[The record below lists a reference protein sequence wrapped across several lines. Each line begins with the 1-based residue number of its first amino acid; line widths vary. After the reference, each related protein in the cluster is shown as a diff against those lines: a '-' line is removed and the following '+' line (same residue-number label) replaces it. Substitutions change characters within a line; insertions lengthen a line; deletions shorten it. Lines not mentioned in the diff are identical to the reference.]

1 MSGMRTLKVWVGIV
15 LALAAAGANAQQ
27 QATGG
32 WKTVHEG
39 DGTYYQ
45 YTEGGNCS
53 FPPPTIL
60 TAAMNNT
67 DYDGAKACG
76 GCIVVTNPANGKS
89 VQVRIDDRCPECAPG
104 DVDLDQEAFAKIAE
118 LAQGRITVR
127 WKYVAC
133 TPPTLSLY
141 FDPGSSQWWTSVQV
155 RDHRYPVAKL
165 AWRVT
170 GSGSAYQASP
180 RELYNVFIPPG
191 GMGTGP
197 YDFKLTDVYG
207 QVVKLNNV
215 ALQPGQVVTTSKQF
229 PQRPAA
235 AANGDSLLA
244 RTLAEQAAADAGEA
258 LTDDAAD

>member
-1 MSGMRTLKVWVGIV
+1 MSGMRTLKVWVGIA
-15 LALAAAGANAQQ
+15 LALAAAGASAQQ

-118 LAQGRITVR
+118 LAQGRIPIR

-170 GSGSAYQASP
+170 GSGAAYVASP

-207 QVVKLNNV
+207 QVVKVNNV
-215 ALQPGQVVTTSKQF
+215 ALSPGQVIATTKQF
-229 PQRPAA
+229 PQRPGVAGG
-235 AANGDSLLA
+235 GDSLLGQA
-244 RTLAEQAAADAGEA
+244 LAAERLDVQAS
-258 LTDDAAD
+258 DAADSD

>member
-1 MSGMRTLKVWVGIV
+1 MNGMRLGKFLVGAV
-15 LALAAAGANAQQ
+15 MALAAMGASAQS

-104 DVDLDQEAFAKIAE
+104 DVDLDQEAFAKIAD
-118 LAQGRITVR
+118 LVQGRIPIR

-141 FDPGSSQWWTSVQV
+141 FDPGSTQWWTSVQV

-165 AWRVT
+165 AWRVS
-170 GSGSAYQASP
+170 GSGATFKESP

-207 QVVKLNNV
+207 QVVKLTNV
-215 ALQPGQVVTTSKQF
+215 ALSPGQVVKTTKQF
-229 PQRPAA
+229 PLRPGAA
-235 AANGDSLLA
+235 MASDSLLGQA
-244 RTLAEQAAADAGEA
+244 LAEQGAVQPSFEDDTAD
-258 LTDDAAD
+258 

>member
-1 MSGMRTLKVWVGIV
+1 MKGMEIWKVLGGIA
-15 LALAAAGANAQQ
+15 LGLAAMGAGAQQ

-39 DGTYYQ
+39 DGTFYQ

-53 FPPPTIL
+53 FPPPAIL
-60 TAAMNNT
+60 TAAMNTT

-76 GCIVVTNPANGKS
+76 GCILVTNPANGKS

-104 DVDLDQEAFAKIAE
+104 DVDLDQEAFAKIAD
-118 LAQGRITVR
+118 LVQGRIPVR

-133 TPPTLSLY
+133 TPPTLSLF

-165 AWRVT
+165 AWRVS
-170 GSGSAYQASP
+170 GSGDTYKTSP

-207 QVVKLNNV
+207 QVVKLTNV
-215 ALQPGQVVTTSKQF
+215 ALSPGQVVKTTKQF
-229 PQRPAA
+229 PMRPGATMT
-235 AANGDSLLA
+235 GDSLLGQA
-244 RTLAEQAAADAGEA
+244 LAEQGATVADALEDPAAD
-258 LTDDAAD
+258 

>member
-1 MSGMRTLKVWVGIV
+1 MSAMRLGRFLVGAV
-15 LALAAAGANAQQ
+15 MALAALGANAQS

-39 DGTYYQ
+39 EGTFYQ

-60 TAAMNNT
+60 TAAMNTT

-104 DVDLDQEAFAKIAE
+104 DVDLDQEAFAKIAD
-118 LAQGRITVR
+118 LAQGRIPIR

-165 AWRVT
+165 AWRVS
-170 GSGSAYQASP
+170 GSGATYKVSP
-180 RELYNVFIPPG
+180 REMYNVFIPPG

-207 QVVKLNNV
+207 QVVKLTNV
-215 ALQPGQVVTTSKQF
+215 ALSPGQVVKTTKQF
-229 PQRPAA
+229 PLRPGARLTS
-235 AANGDSLLA
+235 DSLLGQA
-244 RTLAEQAAADAGEA
+244 LAEQGTVEESLD
-258 LTDDAAD
+258 DDAED

>member
-1 MSGMRTLKVWVGIV
+1 MGGMGTLKAWVGIA
-15 LALAAAGANAQQ
+15 LALAAAGASAQQ

-118 LAQGRITVR
+118 LAQGRIPIR

-170 GSGSAYQASP
+170 GSGAAYVASP

-207 QVVKLNNV
+207 QVVKVNNV
-215 ALQPGQVVTTSKQF
+215 ALSPGQVIATTKQF
-229 PQRPAA
+229 PQRPGVAGGG
-235 AANGDSLLA
+235 GDSLLGQA
-244 RTLAEQAAADAGEA
+244 LAAERLDVQAS
-258 LTDDAAD
+258 DAADSD

>member
-1 MSGMRTLKVWVGIV
+1 MNVKTIWSWGAVAC
-15 LALAAAGANAQQ
+15 LALMAGGVSAQQ

-32 WKTVHEG
+32 WKSVHEG
-39 DGTYYQ
+39 EGTYYQ

-53 FPPPTIL
+53 FPPPTML

-76 GCIVVTNPANGKS
+76 GCIAVTNPANGKT

-104 DVDLDQEAFAKIAE
+104 DVDLDQEAFAQIAE
-118 LAQGRITVR
+118 LWQGRIPIT
-127 WKYVAC
+127 WKYIAC
-133 TPPTLSLY
+133 TAPTLSLY

-155 RDHRYPVAKL
+155 RDHRYPLAKL

-170 GSGSAYQASP
+170 GSGKPFVAVP
-180 RELYNVFIPPG
+180 RELYNVFIPAG

-207 QVVKLNNV
+207 QVVKLTNV
-215 ALQPGQVVTTSKQF
+215 ALAPGQVVKTTKQF
-229 PQRPAA
+229 PPLAGA
-235 AANGDSLLA
+235 KLMEGSLLGQA
-244 RTLAEQAAADAGEA
+244 LAEQTP
-258 LTDDAAD
+258 LTDDSE